1 MDLACEQQRV
11 ERRAEIVDDDVV
23 DDFDDAGRR
32 IDLDFGEMGA
42 VRVGAVGLGEGRG
55 SLQLRGIGAGALGEI
70 GKADRAVCA
79 GDPDPAVAD
88 LEIARARLQRFGR
101 QFLQLVAEIEG
112 GALDADAAGR
122 NRG

>member
-1 MDLACEQQRV
+1 MDLTCEQQRV

-55 SLQLRGIGAGALGEI
+55 SLQLRGIGAGAPGEI
-70 GKADRAVCA
+70 GKTD
-79 GDPDPAVAD
+79 
-88 LEIARARLQRFGR
+88 QGR
-101 QFLQLVAEIEG
+101 C
-112 GALDADAAGR
+112 R
-122 NRG
+122 RS